1 MFQHIHPND
10 KRDHIEI
17 APYSGV
23 ILLQIAERIKQN
35 GGFALIADYG
45 HNGEKTDTL
54 RVGTS
59 S

>member
-35 GGFALIADYG
+35 GGFAL
-45 HNGEKTDTL
+45 N
-54 RVGTS
+54 
-59 S
+59 